1 MLFTQVIKMLD
12 KEFLEIVQPILDL
25 EEFNNTKFQR
35 HHGITRYDHSM
46 NVAYITYVVTKNL
59 KLNYKEATFAALIHD
74 FFNDEV
80 KDENGYKRLV
90 DHPKHALINAMRYFE
105 LTDLQKDIIAK
116 HMFPVTLT
124 PPKYKESVLVSLID
138 KYSSINERVYS
149 SLRDV
154 KEKPIIRD
162 VITIDN

>member
-1 MLFTQVIKMLD
+1 MLFTQVINMLD
-12 KEFLEIVQPILDL
+12 KEFLEIIKPILDL
-25 EEFNNTKFQR
+25 EEFNNTKFQK

-46 NVAYITYVVTKNL
+46 NVAYITYIVTKNL

-90 DHPKHALINAMRYFE
+90 DHPKHALKNAKKYFE
-105 LTDLQKDIIAK
+105 LTDLQKDIITK
-116 HMFPVTLT
+116 HMFPITLT
-124 PPKYKESVLVSLID
+124 PPKYKESILVSLID
-138 KYSSINERVYS
+138 KYSSINERTYS

>member
-1 MLFTQVIKMLD
+1 MLD

-25 EEFNNTKFQR
+25 EEFNNTKFQK

-90 DHPKHALINAMRYFE
+90 DHPKHALKNAMRYFE

-124 PPKYKESVLVSLID
+124 PPKYKESILVSLID

>member
-1 MLFTQVIKMLD
+1 MLD

-80 KDENGYKRLV
+80 KDENGYKRLL
-90 DHPKHALINAMRYFE
+90 DHPKHALKNAMRYFE

-124 PPKYKESVLVSLID
+124 PPKYKESILVSLID

>member
-1 MLFTQVIKMLD
+1 MLD

-90 DHPKHALINAMRYFE
+90 DHPKHALKNAMRYFE

-138 KYSSINERVYS
+138 KYSSINERMYS